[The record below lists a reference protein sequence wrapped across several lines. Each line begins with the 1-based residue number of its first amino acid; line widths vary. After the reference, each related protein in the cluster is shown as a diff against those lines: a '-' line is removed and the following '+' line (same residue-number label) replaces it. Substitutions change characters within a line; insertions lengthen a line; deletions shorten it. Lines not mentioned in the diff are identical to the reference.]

1 MLILSETKLNVMK
14 RILNFLA
21 ILMLSIATAHIA
33 IADGNTTS
41 LPKKTVRLEKKIQS
55 NNGSPRT
62 LGDMFITC
70 YYNNEC
76 IEVEFPA
83 EVDCMDVSISDGAT
97 IIWSGFVTADTPV
110 CDIPNLVGV
119 YNIVCTTDNG
129 AVYQGMLSL

>member
-1 MLILSETKLNVMK
+1 MKNIAKFLLTLAIAIVSLSVCADDSTEIKPVNSTKLKKSV
-14 RILNFLA
+14 A
-21 ILMLSIATAHIA
+21 
-33 IADGNTTS
+33 NT
-41 LPKKTVRLEKKIQS
+41 Q
-55 NNGSPRT
+55 SPRT

-83 EVDCMDVSISDGAT
+83 EVDCMDISISDGAT

-110 CDIPNLVGV
+110 CDIPYLVGV

>member
-1 MLILSETKLNVMK
+1 MKNIAKFLLTLAIAIVSLSVCADDSTEIKPVSSTKLKKSV
-14 RILNFLA
+14 A
-21 ILMLSIATAHIA
+21 
-33 IADGNTTS
+33 NT
-41 LPKKTVRLEKKIQS
+41 Q
-55 NNGSPRT
+55 SPRT

-110 CDIPNLVGV
+110 CDIPYLVGV

>member
-1 MLILSETKLNVMK
+1 MKNIAKFLLTLAIAIVSLSVCADDSTEIKPVNSTKLKKSV
-14 RILNFLA
+14 A
-21 ILMLSIATAHIA
+21 
-33 IADGNTTS
+33 NT
-41 LPKKTVRLEKKIQS
+41 Q
-55 NNGSPRT
+55 SPRT

-129 AVYQGMLSL
+129 AVYEGMLSL

>member
-1 MLILSETKLNVMK
+1 MKNIAKFLLTLAIAIVSLSVCADDSTEIKPVNSTKLKKSV
-14 RILNFLA
+14 A
-21 ILMLSIATAHIA
+21 
-33 IADGNTTS
+33 NT
-41 LPKKTVRLEKKIQS
+41 Q
-55 NNGSPRT
+55 SPRT

-110 CDIPNLVGV
+110 CDIPYLVGV

>member
-1 MLILSETKLNVMK
+1 MK

-21 ILMLSIATAHIA
+21 ITALLIATTQVAF
-33 IADGNTTS
+33 ADGNTTS
-41 LPKKTVRLEKKIQS
+41 LPKKPERLEKIIKS

-62 LGDMFITC
+62 LGDLFITC

-110 CDIPNLVGV
+110 CDIPYLVGV